1 MARPK
6 HLNLFQIR
14 QPIPAFVS
22 ILHRISG
29 AGLFLFIG
37 FLLWLLEGSL
47 ASAQSYA
54 EIKGT
59 MGHPLVKILLLGLIW
74 AFLHHL
80 FAGVRHLALDLH
92 IGAEL
97 AAARTSSY
105 LVLAASIGLTV
116 ILGVSLW

>member
-14 QPIPAFVS
+14 QPIPAYVS

-54 EIKGT
+54 VIKGT
-59 MGHPLVKILLLGLIW
+59 MGHPLVKILLFGLIW